1 MTPTRWFCTLRKM
14 PRKAVSSQMP
24 QFLERTLPASRTKVL
39 RLLSPKQLDKFK
51 VDMFFKFKSGI
62 EAKDYSNLAQLQNLE
77 EVEVQN
83 QWILDALYE
92 VQDSVE

>member
-1 MTPTRWFCTLRKM
+1 M
-14 PRKAVSSQMP
+14 PKKAVSSQMLQCP
-24 QFLERTLPASRTKVL
+24 ELTPSVSRTKVL
-39 RLLSPKQLDKFK
+39 HLFSVKQIDRFK

-62 EAKDYSNLAQLQNLE
+62 EAKDYSNLAQLHNLE

-92 VQDSVE
+92 VQGSVE

>member
-1 MTPTRWFCTLRKM
+1 M
-14 PRKAVSSQMP
+14 PRKAVSLQMP
-24 QFLERTLPASRTKVL
+24 QFLERTLRASRTKVG
-39 RLLSPKQLDKFK
+39 RLSSPKRLDKFK

-62 EAKDYSNLAQLQNLE
+62 EAKDYSNLAQLHNLE

>member
-1 MTPTRWFCTLRKM
+1 
-14 PRKAVSSQMP
+14 MP

>member
-1 MTPTRWFCTLRKM
+1 
-14 PRKAVSSQMP
+14 
-24 QFLERTLPASRTKVL
+24 
-39 RLLSPKQLDKFK
+39 
-51 VDMFFKFKSGI
+51 MFFKFKSGI
-62 EAKDYSNLAQLQNLE
+62 EAKDYSNLAQLHNLE

>member
-1 MTPTRWFCTLRKM
+1 
-14 PRKAVSSQMP
+14 MP
-24 QFLERTLPASRTKVL
+24 QFLERTLRALRTKVWSL
-39 RLLSPKQLDKFK
+39 SSPKQLDKFK

-62 EAKDYSNLAQLQNLE
+62 EAKDYSNLAQLHNLE

>member
-1 MTPTRWFCTLRKM
+1 ML
-14 PRKAVSSQMP
+14 

>member
-1 MTPTRWFCTLRKM
+1 MLQCLEPTLS
-14 PRKAVSSQMP
+14 VSRM
-24 QFLERTLPASRTKVL
+24 KVQSSF
-39 RLLSPKQLDKFK
+39 SPKQIDKFK
-51 VDMFFKFKSGI
+51 VDLFFKFKSGI
-62 EAKDYSNLAQLQNLE
+62 EAKDYSNLAQLHNLE